1 MLRYVYLGLAV
12 WGTIHPMMW
21 FFTWFKSHD
30 YSLAKLPRMLDAW
43 HVNPATSGLVWDLTI
58 AAIALTVG
66 GGGNGPASGRAAFAG
81 NPCNLLHWPKLRFA
95 LAPISAQLA
104 LI

>member
-21 FFTWFKSHD
+21 FFTWFKAHD

-58 AAIALTVG
+58 AAIALTVWVVVETVQRRDLRLLLAI
-66 GGGNGPASGRAAFAG
+66 PATFFIGVGSGL
-81 NPCNLLHWPKLRFA
+81 PLHLYLRS
-95 LAPISAQLA
+95 LR
-104 LI
+104 